1 LDAPEIPAKPQDKDQ
16 LKESPMKTCMKFLLV
31 APLMALPAS
40 AVAQTDQGWATYI
53 TEEQWQTVN
62 ELPGVDRQIV
72 SRDIG
77 KLNLSVG
84 IIHRGSTRQQAAAA
98 GGGGGRGAAANQPP
112 ARPCGVTST
121 TRDSGARGIMH
132 LHQTETYIIVS
143 GSGMLVTGG
152 EIMNGNAS
160 APESSVTTTLN
171 GPSCS
176 GQIVGDWVSKHV
188 KEGDI
193 IIMPAG
199 TPHGWLDV
207 PVHVDYLSVRPDPDR
222 VLPSD
227 YINPALGDDFEMR
240 TRQ

>member
-1 LDAPEIPAKPQDKDQ
+1 MTKCWRLLP
-16 LKESPMKTCMKFLLV
+16 LLV
-31 APLMALPAS
+31 APLVTVPAAAL
-40 AVAQTDQGWATYI
+40 AQTDQTWATYI

-77 KLNLSVG
+77 ALNLSVG
-84 IIHRGSTRQQAAAA
+84 IIHRGATRQDQ
-98 GGGGGRGAAANQPP
+98 GGGGGAPSIPP
-112 ARPCGVTST
+112 EQICGVTSSD
-121 TRDSGARGIMH
+121 RGSGASGILH

-143 GSGMLVTGG
+143 GSGTLVTGG
-152 EIMNGNAS
+152 EILNGRS
-160 APESSVTTTLN
+160 SGPESVVTTTLN

-193 IIMPAG
+193 IIIPAG
-199 TPHGWLDV
+199 TPHGWLEV

-222 VLPSD
+222 VLPDD
-227 YINPALGDDFEMR
+227 YVNPALGEDFQMR
-240 TRQ
+240 TPQTP

>member
-1 LDAPEIPAKPQDKDQ
+1 MVKQWRLFPLLVVLLFMIPATVV
-16 LKESPMKTCMKFLLV
+16 S
-31 APLMALPAS
+31 
-40 AVAQTDQGWATYI
+40 QTDQTWATYI

-77 KLNLSVG
+77 ALNLSVG
-84 IIHRGSTRQQAAAA
+84 IIHRGAVSRDREVTAAPDIPIDQ
-98 GGGGGRGAAANQPP
+98 R
-112 ARPCGVTST
+112 CGVTSSD
-121 TRDSGARGIMH
+121 RDSGATGIMH
-132 LHQTETYIIVS
+132 LHQTETYMIVS
-143 GSGMLVTGG
+143 GSGTLVTGG
-152 EIMNGNAS
+152 EILNGRAS
-160 APESSVTTTLN
+160 SPESVVTTTLN

-176 GQIVGDWVSKHV
+176 GQIVGDWVAKHV

-199 TPHGWLDV
+199 TPHGWLEV

-227 YINPALGDDFEMR
+227 YINPALGDDFRMR
-240 TRQ
+240 TE

>member
-1 LDAPEIPAKPQDKDQ
+1 MRKCIGL
-16 LKESPMKTCMKFLLV
+16 LLV
-31 APLMALPAS
+31 APLLALAVPA
-40 AVAQTDQGWATYI
+40 AAQENDQAWATYI

-84 IIHRGSTRQQAAAA
+84 IIHRGSTRQQAGR
-98 GGGGGRGAAANQPP
+98 GGGGGGGAAAPP
-112 ARPCGVTST
+112 EIPADQRCGVTSDQG
-121 TRDSGARGIMH
+121 RDSGASGIMH
-132 LHQTETYIIVS
+132 FHQTETYILVS
-143 GSGMLVTGG
+143 GSGTLVTGG
-152 EIMNGNAS
+152 VIMNGRRS
-160 APESSVTTTLN
+160 TPESAVTTTLN

-176 GQIVGDWVSKHV
+176 GRIVGDWVSKHV

-227 YINPALGDDFEMR
+227 YINPALGDDFQMR
-240 TRQ
+240 TPQEN